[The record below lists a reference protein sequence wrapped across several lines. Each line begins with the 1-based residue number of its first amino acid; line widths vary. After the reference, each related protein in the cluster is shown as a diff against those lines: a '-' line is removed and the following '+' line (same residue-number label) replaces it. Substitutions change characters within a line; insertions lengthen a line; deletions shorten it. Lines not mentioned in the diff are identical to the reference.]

1 MPTASIQHS
10 QGKDVA
16 VITVSI
22 KGPERENAEALLQ
35 RAQRCW
41 RWQAATREPMKLLEI
56 IRNLVVRQAKHQTK
70 DIQAEAVIQEAVEIM
85 WDSKGYNNGDRFME
99 IGNAGAYHR
108 QERSWWA
115 QGSGSAQTMR
125 RWRQCIQNCHDEP
138 QASMPATVK
147 ISNSEIQLHLK
158 DHYLLII

>member
-1 MPTASIQHS
+1 M
-10 QGKDVA
+10 A

-70 DIQAEAVIQEAVEIM
+70 DFQAEAVIQEAVEIM

-125 RWRQCIQNCHDEP
+125 RWRQCIQNAE
-138 QASMPATVK
+138 
-147 ISNSEIQLHLK
+147 SNSRNGPMVWPGTNCSMGTIHANGGSEPPCSLSIL
-158 DHYLLII
+158 

>member
-1 MPTASIQHS
+1 
-10 QGKDVA
+10 
-16 VITVSI
+16 
-22 KGPERENAEALLQ
+22 
-35 RAQRCW
+35 
-41 RWQAATREPMKLLEI
+41 
-56 IRNLVVRQAKHQTK
+56 
-70 DIQAEAVIQEAVEIM
+70 M

-158 DHYLLII
+158 DHLSPHVHCQYCESETKPLVVVTPVKGKQRRKTTCFCTDCWQFTCKHTGRDKVTDMSFLKNMDVTTGKLLKALPYAEEEHPRRL